1 LSYKEIYATKPTNY
15 FSGIRHDIIK
25 LVNCNDC
32 NILEVGCGQGN
43 TLIELKKQGKAKFI
57 AGIDIVDLN
66 QSTKL
71 DKFIL
76 ADIES
81 EENIDLPENYFDIII
96 CADVLE
102 HLKDPWNVL
111 KKIKKFLKQNGM
123 LIASIP
129 NIREIETL
137 FNIFVKGDFKYV
149 EEGILDKTHLRFFCK
164 KNIIELFEKTGY
176 KVEKITFDLSTS
188 PIRRPLLK
196 LSFGM
201 LEEFLVVQYLV
212 VSRKIEYTNDN
223 KFKENFCKG

>member
-1 LSYKEIYATKPTNY
+1 LSDKEIYATKPTNY
-15 FSGIRHDIIK
+15 FSIFRYDIIK
-25 LVNCNDC
+25 LINCNNC
-32 NILEVGCGQGN
+32 NILEIGCGHGN

-76 ADIES
+76 ADIECK
-81 EENIDLPENYFDIII
+81 ENIDLPENYFDVII

-111 KKIKKFLKQNGM
+111 EKIKKFLKPHGIV
-123 LIASIP
+123 IASIP
-129 NIREIETL
+129 NIREISTFASIL
-137 FNIFVKGDFKYV
+137 INILIRGDFRYV
-149 EEGILDKTHLRFFCK
+149 DAGILDKTHLRFFCK

-196 LSFGM
+196 LSFGL

-212 VSRKIEYTNDN
+212 VSRK
-223 KFKENFCKG
+223 

>member
-1 LSYKEIYATKPTNY
+1 LSYKEIYAKKPIGY
-15 FSGIRHDIIK
+15 FSFFRYDIIK
-25 LVNCNDC
+25 LINCNNC
-32 NILEVGCGQGN
+32 NILEIGCGQGN
-43 TLIELKKQGKAKFI
+43 TLIELKKQGKAKFTV
-57 AGIDIVDLN
+57 GIDIMDLN

-111 KKIKKFLKQNGM
+111 EKIKKFLKPNGII
-123 LIASIP
+123 IASIP
-129 NIREIETL
+129 NIREISTL
-137 FNIFVKGDFKYV
+137 ASILIKGDFRYV
-149 EEGILDKTHLRFFCK
+149 NAGILDKTHLRFFCK

-188 PIRRPLLK
+188 LIRRPLLK
-196 LSFGM
+196 LSFGL
-201 LEEFLVVQYLV
+201 LEEFLVIQYLV
-212 VSRKIEYTNDN
+212 VSRKIEYTN
-223 KFKENFCKG
+223 G

>member
-1 LSYKEIYATKPTNY
+1 MYATKSTNY
-15 FSGIRHDIIK
+15 FSNIRHDIIK
-25 LVNCNDC
+25 LINCNDC

-66 QSTKL
+66 QSSKL

-81 EENIDLPENYFDIII
+81 EENIDLPESYFDVII

-111 KKIKKFLKQNGM
+111 EKIKKFLKPNGII
-123 LIASIP
+123 IASIP
-129 NIREIETL
+129 NIREIKTL
-137 FNIFVKGDFKYV
+137 VSILVKGDFRYV
-149 EEGILDKTHLRFFCK
+149 DAGILDKTHLRFFCK

-176 KVEKITFDLSTS
+176 KVEKITFNLSTS
-188 PIRRPLLK
+188 SIRRPLLK
-196 LSFGM
+196 LSFGL

-212 VSRKIEYTNDN
+212 VSRKIEYSN
-223 KFKENFCKG
+223 G

>member
-1 LSYKEIYATKPTNY
+1 LSLKEFYTTKPISY
-15 FSGIRHDIIK
+15 FFNIRHDIIR
-25 LVNCNDC
+25 LINCKNC

-43 TLIELKKQGKAKFI
+43 TLIELKKQAKAKFI

-81 EENIDLPENYFDIII
+81 EENIDLPENYFDVII

-111 KKIKKFLKQNGM
+111 EKIRKFLKPNGI

-137 FNIFVKGDFKYV
+137 ISIFVKGDFKYV
-149 EEGILDKTHLRFFCK
+149 DAGILDKTHLRFFCK

-176 KVEKITFDLSTS
+176 KVEKITFDLSS
-188 PIRRPLLK
+188 YLKRSMLLK

-201 LEEFLVVQYLV
+201 LEEFLVIQYLV
-212 VSRKIEYTNDN
+212 VSRKVE
-223 KFKENFCKG
+223 

>member
-1 LSYKEIYATKPTNY
+1 LSFKEIYTTKPINY
-15 FSGIRHDIIK
+15 FSNIRHDIIR
-25 LVNCNDC
+25 LINCKNC
-32 NILEVGCGQGN
+32 NILEIGCGQGN

-81 EENIDLPENYFDIII
+81 EENIDLPENYFDVII

-111 KKIKKFLKQNGM
+111 EKIKKFLKPNG
-123 LIASIP
+123 IVVASIP
-129 NIREIETL
+129 NIREIKTL
-137 FNIFVKGDFKYV
+137 VSIFVKGDFKYV
-149 EEGILDKTHLRFFCK
+149 DAGILDKTHLRFFCR

-176 KVEKITFDLSTS
+176 KVEKITFDLSS
-188 PIRRPLLK
+188 FSLKRLMLLK

-201 LEEFLVVQYLV
+201 LEEFLVIQYLV
-212 VSRKIEYTNDN
+212 VGRKVE
-223 KFKENFCKG
+223 

>member
-1 LSYKEIYATKPTNY
+1 MSYKEIYATKPIGY
-15 FSGIRHDIIK
+15 FSFFRYDIIK
-25 LVNCNDC
+25 LINCNNC
-32 NILEVGCGQGN
+32 NILEIGCGQGN

-66 QSTKL
+66 QSIKL

-81 EENIDLPENYFDIII
+81 EDNIDLPENYFDIII

-111 KKIKKFLKQNGM
+111 EKIKRFLKPNGTI
-123 LIASIP
+123 IASIP
-129 NIREIETL
+129 NIREISAL
-137 FNIFVKGDFKYV
+137 ANMLINILIRGDFRYV
-149 EEGILDKTHLRFFCK
+149 DAGILDKTHLRFFCK

-196 LSFGM
+196 LSFGL

-212 VSRKIEYTNDN
+212 VSRKIEYSN
-223 KFKENFCKG
+223 G

>member
-1 LSYKEIYATKPTNY
+1 LSYKEIYATKPIGY
-15 FSGIRHDIIK
+15 FSFFRYDIIK
-25 LVNCNDC
+25 LINCNNC
-32 NILEVGCGQGN
+32 NILEIGCGQGN

-66 QSTKL
+66 QSIKL

-81 EENIDLPENYFDIII
+81 EDNIDLPENYFDIII

-111 KKIKKFLKQNGM
+111 EKIKRFLKPNGTI
-123 LIASIP
+123 IASIP
-129 NIREIETL
+129 NIREISAL
-137 FNIFVKGDFKYV
+137 ANMLINILIRGDFRYV
-149 EEGILDKTHLRFFCK
+149 DAGILDKTHLRFFCK

-196 LSFGM
+196 LSFGL

-212 VSRKIEYTNDN
+212 VSRKIEYSN
-223 KFKENFCKG
+223 G